1 MLGLRK
7 QATNKSQTL
16 EPLPN
21 SIFSCQPG
29 AQQAQAVT
37 AKQPW
42 TSDLAVLS
50 GLCHCKSLPCWELA
64 AHTPRLCRKERDM
77 PADDGSLF

>member
-21 SIFSCQPG
+21 SIFSASQVHTR
-29 AQQAQAVT
+29 QRLSVT
-37 AKQPW
+37 LPTASALLQ
-42 TSDLAVLS
+42 V
-50 GLCHCKSLPCWELA
+50 GLGLL
-64 AHTPRLCRKERDM
+64 T
-77 PADDGSLF
+77 